1 MKPNDVV
8 LFIYDTDEN
17 FRNETN
23 QLRLG
28 NKVFKSV
35 LLIESI
41 EDFKKE
47 LEKLNE
53 AQKFVLICHVFHQE
67 INGVRHS
74 GYLKFRGDGI
84 EDEYEIKAIF
94 VS

>member
-47 LEKLNE
+47 LEKLN
-53 AQKFVLICHVFHQE
+53 
-67 INGVRHS
+67 
-74 GYLKFRGDGI
+74 
-84 EDEYEIKAIF
+84 
-94 VS
+94 